1 MVGAEWLNIQ
11 DIFALFLGP
20 WIVFYLGAAVA
31 GTFFRSVLS
40 VWWNKPRRMKITS
53 MEEQQ

>member
-20 WIVFYLGAAVA
+20 ILTVYMAVA
-31 GTFFRSVLS
+31 TTVAILLTALTFVYRQMQV
-40 VWWNKPRRMKITS
+40 VIIRKRD
-53 MEEQQ
+53 EDD